1 MTSIQ
6 VAQRGTGL
14 LRVFNEAGVLSAA
27 DVHVAVRL
35 GRMGREECA
44 EVLFAAALAVR
55 AVRSGSVCLEVARM
69 REIGIDADESRDAAT
84 GLDPAT
90 LPWPETDVVLAA
102 LRRSPLIQGGVAG
115 PLRPLR
121 LVEADTDGGALLY
134 LDRYYQQEQT
144 LRRVL
149 TERGADHPVIDTDL
163 VRAEL
168 DRLFPGPAGDGPDRQ
183 RLAAALA
190 ATHWTTV
197 VAGGPGTGKTHTIA
211 RILALL
217 TAQRRATPRLPALRI
232 ALAAP
237 TGKAAARLQEAVRGQ
252 AAALG
257 LPELTAATLHRLLGW
272 QRGRSTRFRHHEHN
286 RLPYDVVVVDE
297 TSMVSLTM
305 MSHLFSA
312 LRPDTRLVLV
322 GDPDQLASVDAG
334 AVLAD
339 LVAGPVGAAPNPS
352 LWDLVAA
359 DPALGAWSIA
369 ECAASGTPVQVHP
382 VTGAD
387 RPGVPAESASSGR
400 VLDGGPA
407 ESPDTGTP
415 RSGTDGSAGRAGRP
429 GGEVGAVYGA
439 PGGWVPPAGRPGAGG
454 GALSAVEQ
462 RRLAGGIVRLTRGRR
477 FGGRIAELAIAVRA
491 GDADT
496 ALSILRA
503 GGVDVSLCA
512 TDDTAAVRADVTG
525 TALAVT
531 AAAEAGDAV
540 GALTALE
547 SHRLLCAHRQGPF
560 GVERWDRMAA
570 EWAAAGGAGPAA
582 PQQVWYPGQP
592 LLVTAND
599 HEARIYNGDTGV
611 IVRRPDG
618 SLRAALQRGSEP
630 YLVHPTQFPAVV
642 TVFAMT
648 IHRSQGSQ
656 YDTVSVVLPEP
667 ESTLL
672 TRELLYTAITRARTH
687 VRVIGSEDAIRA
699 AIGRRVLRASGLSRS
714 TPS

>member
-6 VAQRGTGL
+6 LAQRGTGL
-14 LRVFNEAGVLSAA
+14 LRTFNEAGVLSAA

-35 GRMGREECA
+35 GRLGREQNG

-55 AVRSGSVCLEVARM
+55 AVRSGSVCLELHRM
-69 REIGIDADESRDAAT
+69 REIGIDADETWDT
-84 GLDPAT
+84 GERIDPAT
-90 LPWPETDVVLAA
+90 LPWPDIEAVVSA
-102 LRRSPLIQGGVAG
+102 LRASPLVTGGPAG

-121 LVEADTDGGALLY
+121 LVESPGGDSGPLLY

-144 LRRVL
+144 VRRVL
-149 TERGADHPVIDTDL
+149 TERNGDHPVVDPNI
-163 VRAEL
+163 VRREL
-168 DRLFPGPAGDGPDRQ
+168 DRLFDAPVDGAPDRQ

-211 RILALL
+211 RIIGLL
-217 TAQRRATPRLPALRI
+217 DAHRKANPKLPALRI

-237 TGKAAARLQEAVRGQ
+237 TGKAAARLQEAVREQ
-252 AAALG
+252 ADALG
-257 LPELTAATLHRLLGW
+257 LPDLTAATLHRLLGW
-272 QRGRSTRFRHHEHN
+272 QRGRTTRFKYHEFN
-286 RLPYDVVVVDE
+286 RLPYDVIVVDE

-305 MSHLFSA
+305 MSRLFAA

-339 LVAGPVGAAPNPS
+339 LVAGPVAGTPNPVLDQILGPDSPESAAPHQH
-352 LWDLVAA
+352 
-359 DPALGAWSIA
+359 PA
-369 ECAASGTPVQVHP
+369 
-382 VTGAD
+382 
-387 RPGVPAESASSGR
+387 
-400 VLDGGPA
+400 
-407 ESPDTGTP
+407 
-415 RSGTDGSAGRAGRP
+415 
-429 GGEVGAVYGA
+429 
-439 PGGWVPPAGRPGAGG
+439 
-454 GALSAVEQ
+454 ALSALE
-462 RRLAGGIVRLTRGRR
+462 RTRLRGGIVRLTRGRR
-477 FGGRIAELAIAVRA
+477 FGGRIADLAVAVRA
-491 GDADT
+491 GDAET
-496 ALSILRA
+496 ALDLLRA
-503 GGVDVSLCA
+503 GGDELSLSA
-512 TDDTAAVRADVTG
+512 PDEMAAVRADVVR
-525 TALAVT
+525 AARAVT
-531 AAAEAGDAV
+531 AAALDGDAA

-560 GVERWDRMAA
+560 GVERWDRLAA
-570 EWAAAGGAGPAA
+570 EWAAAGGAGPESQHA
-582 PQQVWYPGQP
+582 PWYPGQP

-611 IVRRPDG
+611 VVRMPDG

-672 TRELLYTAITRARTH
+672 TRELLYTAITRARGH
-687 VRVIGSEDAIRA
+687 VRVIGTDESIRA
-699 AIGRRVLRASGLSRS
+699 GIARRVLRASGLSR
-714 TPS
+714 PGGADGR

>member
-35 GRMGREECA
+35 GRMGREADEH
-44 EVLFAAALAVR
+44 VLFAAALAVR
-55 AVRSGSVCLEVARM
+55 AVRSGSVCLELARM
-69 REIGIDADESRDAAT
+69 REIGIDADETRDTAT
-84 GLDPAT
+84 GIDPAT
-90 LPWPETDVVLAA
+90 LPWPDTDRVLAA
-102 LRRSPLIQGGVAG
+102 LRRSPLICGGQAG

-121 LVEADTDGGALLY
+121 IVEADAEGGALLY
-134 LDRYYQQEQT
+134 LARYYQQEQT

-149 TERGADHPVIDTDL
+149 TERSADHPSIDTEL

-168 DRLFPGPAGDGPDRQ
+168 DRLFADPLAAGPDRQ

-217 TAQRRATPRLPALRI
+217 TAHRRASPKLPALRI

-237 TGKAAARLQEAVRGQ
+237 TGKAAARLQEAVREQ
-252 AAALG
+252 AAELG

-272 QRGRSTRFRHHEHN
+272 QRGRTTRFRHHEHN

-339 LVAGPVGAAPNPS
+339 LVAGPIGGAPNP
-352 LWDLVAA
+352 
-359 DPALGAWSIA
+359 ALRELLQSDSTFGA
-369 ECAASGTPVQVHP
+369 ELTED
-382 VTGAD
+382 GA
-387 RPGVPAESASSGR
+387 
-400 VLDGGPA
+400 A
-407 ESPDTGTP
+407 ESPLWTGASANLSGPQADTESLT
-415 RSGTDGSAGRAGRP
+415 
-429 GGEVGAVYGA
+429 
-439 PGGWVPPAGRPGAGG
+439 
-454 GALSAVEQ
+454 ALEQ
-462 RRLAGGIVRLTRGRR
+462 RRLRGGIVRLTRGRR
-477 FGGRIAELAIAVRA
+477 FGGRIADLAVAVRA
-491 GDADT
+491 GDADA
-496 ALSILRA
+496 ALAILRA
-503 GGVDVSLCA
+503 GGDDVSLCA
-512 TDDTAAVRADVTG
+512 PDDTAAVRADVT
-525 TALAVT
+525 TAALAVT
-531 AAAEAGDAV
+531 EAANAGDAV
-540 GALTALE
+540 GALAALE

-570 EWAAAGGAGPAA
+570 DWAAAGGAGPEG
-582 PQQVWYPGQP
+582 PQSVWYPGQP

-672 TRELLYTAITRARTH
+672 TRELLYTAITRARVH
-687 VRVIGSEDAIRA
+687 VRIIGTEESIRA

-714 TPS
+714 TPPS

>member
-14 LRVFNEAGVLSAA
+14 LRTFNEAGVLSAA
-27 DVHVAVRL
+27 DVHVALRL
-35 GRMGREECA
+35 GRLGRESSE

-55 AVRSGSVCLEVARM
+55 AVRSGSVCLELHRM
-69 REIGIDADESRDAAT
+69 REIGVDADETWDA
-84 GLDPAT
+84 GIDPAT
-90 LPWPETDVVLAA
+90 LPWPDIAAVVAA
-102 LRRSPLIQGGVAG
+102 LRISPLVCGGPAG

-121 LVEADTDGGALLY
+121 LVESQGPGDSGPLLY
-134 LDRYYQQEQT
+134 LARYYQQEQT
-144 LRRVL
+144 IRRVL
-149 TERGADHPVIDTDL
+149 TERSAHHPVVDPRM
-163 VRAEL
+163 VRREL
-168 DRLFPGPAGDGPDRQ
+168 DRLFDAPAGAAPDRQ

-211 RILALL
+211 RIIALL
-217 TAQRRATPRLPALRI
+217 DAHRKAEPKLPALRI

-237 TGKAAARLQEAVRGQ
+237 TGKAAARLQEAVREQ
-252 AAALG
+252 ADSLG

-272 QRGRSTRFRHHEHN
+272 QRGRGTRFRHHEFN

-305 MSHLFSA
+305 MSRLLAA

-339 LVAGPVGAAPNPS
+339 LVAGPVAANPNPV
-352 LWDLVAA
+352 LDQLLDPENAAAA
-359 DPALGAWSIA
+359 DHSEAL
-369 ECAASGTPVQVHP
+369 T
-382 VTGAD
+382 
-387 RPGVPAESASSGR
+387 
-400 VLDGGPA
+400 
-407 ESPDTGTP
+407 
-415 RSGTDGSAGRAGRP
+415 
-429 GGEVGAVYGA
+429 
-439 PGGWVPPAGRPGAGG
+439 
-454 GALSAVEQ
+454 ALE
-462 RRLAGGIVRLTRGRR
+462 RTRLRGGIVRLTRGRR
-477 FGGRIAELAIAVRA
+477 FGGRIADLAIAVRA
-491 GDADT
+491 GDAEA
-496 ALSILRA
+496 ALELLRTD
-503 GGVDVSLCA
+503 GDELSLA
-512 TDDTAAVRADVTG
+512 APDDLTAVRADVVRAAG
-525 TALAVT
+525 AVT
-531 AAAEAGDAV
+531 GAALEGDAA
-540 GALTALE
+540 GALSALE

-570 EWAAAGGAGPAA
+570 EWAAAGGAGPDAYQA
-582 PQQVWYPGQP
+582 PWYPGQP

-611 IVRRPDG
+611 VVRMPDG

-656 YDTVSVVLPEP
+656 YDTVSIVLPEP

-672 TRELLYTAITRARTH
+672 TRELLYTAITRARRH
-687 VRVIGSEDAIRA
+687 VRIIGTDESIRA
-699 AIGRRVLRASGLSRS
+699 GIARRVLRASGLSRREGE
-714 TPS
+714 TAAR

>member
-6 VAQRGTGL
+6 LAQRGTGL
-14 LRVFNEAGVLSAA
+14 LRTFNEAGVLSAA
-27 DVHVAVRL
+27 DVHVALRL
-35 GRMGREECA
+35 GRMGRELSE

-55 AVRSGSVCLEVARM
+55 AVRSGSVCLELHRM
-69 REIGIDADESRDAAT
+69 REIGVEADETWDAGA
-84 GLDPAT
+84 GVDPAT
-90 LPWPETDVVLAA
+90 LPWPEIDAVVAA
-102 LRRSPLIQGGVAG
+102 LRVSPLVCGGPAG
-115 PLRPLR
+115 PLQPLR
-121 LVEADTDGGALLY
+121 LVDAQRSTDAGPLLY

-144 LRRVL
+144 IRRVL
-149 TERGADHPVIDTDL
+149 TERSSDHPVVDPTI
-163 VRAEL
+163 VRREL
-168 DRLFPGPAGDGPDRQ
+168 DRLFDLSVGAAPDRQ

-217 TAQRRATPRLPALRI
+217 DAHQRANPKLPALRI
-232 ALAAP
+232 AMAAP
-237 TGKAAARLQEAVRGQ
+237 TGKAAARLQEAVREQ
-252 AAALG
+252 ADALD

-272 QRGRSTRFRHHEHN
+272 QRGRTTRFRYHEFN
-286 RLPYDVVVVDE
+286 RLPYDVIVVDE

-305 MSHLFSA
+305 MSRLLAA

-339 LVAGPVGAAPNPS
+339 LVAGPVVGEPNPV
-352 LWDLVAA
+352 LDTV
-359 DPALGAWSIA
+359 LGADA
-369 ECAASGTPVQVHP
+369 L
-382 VTGAD
+382 
-387 RPGVPAESASSGR
+387 ESAA
-400 VLDGGPA
+400 A
-407 ESPDTGTP
+407 EDNP
-415 RSGTDGSAGRAGRP
+415 
-429 GGEVGAVYGA
+429 E
-439 PGGWVPPAGRPGAGG
+439 
-454 GALSAVEQ
+454 ALTSLE
-462 RRLAGGIVRLTRGRR
+462 RTRLQGGIVRLTRGRR
-477 FGGRIAELAIAVRA
+477 FGGKIAELAVAIRA
-491 GDADT
+491 GEADT
-496 ALSILRA
+496 ALELLRA
-503 GGVDVSLCA
+503 GGRELSLSA
-512 TDDTAAVRADVTG
+512 PDNTVAVRADI
-525 TALAVT
+525 ARAAREVT
-531 AAAEAGDAV
+531 AAALDGDAA
-540 GALTALE
+540 GALQALE

-570 EWAAAGGAGPAA
+570 EWAAAGGAGPDTYQA
-582 PQQVWYPGQP
+582 PWYPGQP

-611 IVRRPDG
+611 IVRMPDG

-672 TRELLYTAITRARTH
+672 TRELLYTAVTRARQH
-687 VRVIGSEDAIRA
+687 VRIIGTDDSIRA
-699 AIGRRVLRASGLSRS
+699 GIARRVLRASGLSRS
-714 TPS
+714 SVVPA

>member
-35 GRMGREECA
+35 GRLGREDSED
-44 EVLFAAALAVR
+44 VLFAAALAVR
-55 AVRSGSVCLEVARM
+55 AVRSGSVCLELARM
-69 REIGIDADESRDAAT
+69 REIGVDADESRDGVT
-84 GLDPAT
+84 GIDPAT
-90 LPWPETDVVLAA
+90 LPWPETDRVLTA
-102 LRRSPLIQGGVAG
+102 LRASPLVQGGQAG

-121 LVEADTDGGALLY
+121 VVEADADGGALLY

-144 LRRVL
+144 LRRALV
-149 TERGADHPVIDTDL
+149 ERSADHPVVDTAL

-168 DRLFPGPAGDGPDRQ
+168 DRLFADPLGEGPDRQ

-217 TAQRRATPRLPALRI
+217 TAHRRATPKLPALRI

-237 TGKAAARLQEAVRGQ
+237 TGKAAARLQEAVRDQ
-252 AAALG
+252 AAELG
-257 LPELTAATLHRLLGW
+257 LPELTASTLHRLLGW
-272 QRGRSTRFRHHEHN
+272 QRGRTTRFRHHAHN

-312 LRPDTRLVLV
+312 LRPDTRLILV

-339 LVAGPVGAAPNPS
+339 LVAGPVVGVPNP
-352 LWDLVAA
+352 
-359 DPALGAWSIA
+359 ALRELLTSD
-369 ECAASGTPVQVHP
+369 
-382 VTGAD
+382 TG
-387 RPGVPAESASSGR
+387 SAS
-400 VLDGGPA
+400 A
-407 ESPDTGTP
+407 
-415 RSGTDGSAGRAGRP
+415 AARAG
-429 GGEVGAVYGA
+429 EETASADDSAVVTDA
-439 PGGWVPPAGRPGAGG
+439 VARTPAGDGEGVSANPAVQDVDS
-454 GALSAVEQ
+454 LSALEM
-462 RRLAGGIVRLTRGRR
+462 RRLQGGIVRLTRGRR
-477 FGGRIAELAIAVRA
+477 FGGRIADLAVAVRA
-491 GDADT
+491 GDADA
-496 ALSILRA
+496 ALAILRA
-503 GGVDVSLCA
+503 GGDDVSLCGP
-512 TDDTAAVRADVTG
+512 DDIRAVRADVT
-525 TALAVT
+525 TAALAVT
-531 AAAEAGDAV
+531 EAAEAGDAV
-540 GALTALE
+540 GALGALE

-570 EWAAAGGAGPAA
+570 EWAAAGGAGPEG
-582 PQQVWYPGQP
+582 PQAVWYPGQP

-611 IVRRPDG
+611 IIRRPDG

-630 YLVHPTQFPAVV
+630 YLVHPTQFPSVV

-687 VRVIGSEDAIRA
+687 VRIIGTEDAIRA
-699 AIGRRVLRASGLSRS
+699 AIARRVLRASGLTR
-714 TPS
+714 TTLAT

>member
-35 GRMGREECA
+35 GRMGREES
-44 EVLFAAALAVR
+44 EDVLFAAALAVR
-55 AVRSGSVCLEVARM
+55 AVRSGSVCLELARM
-69 REIGIDADESRDAAT
+69 REIGIDADESRDTAA
-84 GLDPAT
+84 GIDPAT
-90 LPWPETDVVLAA
+90 LPWPDTDQVLAA
-102 LRRSPLIQGGVAG
+102 LRRSPLIRGGQAG

-121 LVEADTDGGALLY
+121 LVEADAEGGALLY

-149 TERGADHPVIDTDL
+149 TERSADHPEIDTAL

-168 DRLFPGPAGDGPDRQ
+168 DRLFADPLGAGPDRQ

-217 TAQRRATPRLPALRI
+217 TAHRRATPKLPALRI

-237 TGKAAARLQEAVRGQ
+237 TGKAAARLQEAVREQ
-252 AAALG
+252 AAELG

-272 QRGRSTRFRHHEHN
+272 QRGRTTRFRHHAHN

-339 LVAGPVGAAPNPS
+339 LVAGPISGAPNPALRELLRS
-352 LWDLVAA
+352 DPSPGAA
-359 DPALGAWSIA
+359 DD
-369 ECAASGTPVQVHP
+369 AA
-382 VTGAD
+382 D
-387 RPGVPAESASSGR
+387 GR
-400 VLDGGPA
+400 VEFP
-407 ESPDTGTP
+407 TGV
-415 RSGTDGSAGRAGRP
+415 AHQ
-429 GGEVGAVYGA
+429 EGA
-439 PGGWVPPAGRPGAGG
+439 PRDPES
-454 GALSAVEQ
+454 LSALEQ
-462 RRLAGGIVRLTRGRR
+462 RRLRGGIVRLTRGRR
-477 FGGRIAELAIAVRA
+477 FGGRIADLAVAVRA
-491 GDADT
+491 GDADA
-496 ALSILRA
+496 ALAILRA
-503 GGVDVSLCA
+503 GGDDVSLCA
-512 TDDTAAVRADVTG
+512 PDETAAVRADVTG
-525 TALAVT
+525 AALAVT
-531 AAAEAGDAV
+531 AAANAGDAV

-570 EWAAAGGAGPAA
+570 EWAAAGGAGPEG
-582 PQQVWYPGQP
+582 PQAVWYPGQP

-687 VRVIGSEDAIRA
+687 VRIIGTEEAIRA

-714 TPS
+714 TQS

>member
-6 VAQRGTGL
+6 IAQRGTGL

-27 DVHVAVRL
+27 DVHVAVRM
-35 GRMGREECA
+35 GRMGREDSED
-44 EVLFAAALAVR
+44 VLFAAALAVR
-55 AVRSGSVCLEVARM
+55 AVRSGSVCLELARM
-69 REIGIDADESRDAAT
+69 REIGIDADESREVGA
-84 GLDPAT
+84 GVDPAA
-90 LPWPETDVVLAA
+90 LPWPETDRVLTA
-102 LRRSPLIQGGVAG
+102 LRRSPLVLGGPTG

-121 LVEADTDGGALLY
+121 VVEADADGGALLY

-149 TERGADHPVIDTDL
+149 TERSTDHPEVDTAL

-168 DRLFPGPAGDGPDRQ
+168 DRLFADAVGAGLDRQ

-217 TAQRRATPRLPALRI
+217 TAHRAATPELPALRI

-237 TGKAAARLQEAVRGQ
+237 TGKAAARLQEAVREQ
-252 AAALG
+252 AAELG

-272 QRGRSTRFRHHEHN
+272 QRGRTTRFRHHEHN

-339 LVAGPVGAAPNPS
+339 LVAGPVSGAPNPALREVLRLPGEHTGS
-352 LWDLVAA
+352 TPSPAAGLAEPATHSAAETRTHGGSDTAGESGEPNASNVAA
-359 DPALGAWSIA
+359 PGD
-369 ECAASGTPVQVHP
+369 SGTNRA
-382 VTGAD
+382 GAHD
-387 RPGVPAESASSGR
+387 SSF
-400 VLDGGPA
+400 
-407 ESPDTGTP
+407 E
-415 RSGTDGSAGRAGRP
+415 RSGAQVDSLT
-429 GGEVGAVYGA
+429 
-439 PGGWVPPAGRPGAGG
+439 
-454 GALSAVEQ
+454 ALEL
-462 RRLAGGIVRLTRGRR
+462 RRLQGGIVRLTRGRR
-477 FGGRIAELAIAVRA
+477 FGGRIADLAVAVRA
-491 GDADT
+491 GDADA
-496 ALSILRA
+496 ALAILRA
-503 GGVDVSLCA
+503 GGADVSLCGPE
-512 TDDTAAVRADVTG
+512 DTAAVRADVTSA
-525 TALAVT
+525 ALAVT

-570 EWAAAGGAGPAA
+570 EWAAAGGAGSEG
-582 PQQVWYPGQP
+582 PQAVWYPGQP

-611 IVRRPDG
+611 IIRRPDG
-618 SLRAALQRGSEP
+618 SLRAALQRGSRP

-672 TRELLYTAITRARTH
+672 TRELLYTAITRARAH
-687 VRVIGSEDAIRA
+687 VRIIGTEDSIRA
-699 AIGRRVLRASGLSRS
+699 AIGRRVLRASGLSRNIEQ
-714 TPS
+714 

>member
-35 GRMGREECA
+35 GRLGREDSED
-44 EVLFAAALAVR
+44 VLFAAALAVR
-55 AVRSGSVCLEVARM
+55 AVRSGSVCLELARM
-69 REIGIDADESRDAAT
+69 REIGVDADESRDGAP
-84 GLDPAT
+84 GVDPAT
-90 LPWPETDVVLAA
+90 LPWPETDRVLTA
-102 LRRSPLIQGGVAG
+102 LRASPLVQGGQAG

-121 LVEADTDGGALLY
+121 VVEADADGGALLY

-144 LRRVL
+144 LRRALV
-149 TERGADHPVIDTDL
+149 ERGADHPVIDTAL

-168 DRLFPGPAGDGPDRQ
+168 DRLFADSLGEGPDRQ

-217 TAQRRATPRLPALRI
+217 TAHRRATPKLAALRI

-237 TGKAAARLQEAVRGQ
+237 TGKAAARLQEAVRDQ
-252 AAALG
+252 AAELG
-257 LPELTAATLHRLLGW
+257 LPELTASTLHRLLGW
-272 QRGRSTRFRHHEHN
+272 QRGRTTRFRHHAHN

-312 LRPDTRLVLV
+312 LRPDTRLILV

-339 LVAGPVGAAPNPS
+339 LVAGPVVGVPNPALRELLTS
-352 LWDLVAA
+352 DTGSASTGTRAGEETGSGSDPAVVTEAA
-359 DPALGAWSIA
+359 DGIS
-369 ECAASGTPVQVHP
+369 
-382 VTGAD
+382 TG
-387 RPGVPAESASSGR
+387 
-400 VLDGGPA
+400 
-407 ESPDTGTP
+407 
-415 RSGTDGSAGRAGRP
+415 DGSGMSANSSVREGDS
-429 GGEVGAVYGA
+429 
-439 PGGWVPPAGRPGAGG
+439 
-454 GALSAVEQ
+454 LSALEM
-462 RRLAGGIVRLTRGRR
+462 RRLRGGIVRLTRGRR
-477 FGGRIAELAIAVRA
+477 FGGRIADLAVAVRA
-491 GDADT
+491 GDADA
-496 ALSILRA
+496 ALAILRA
-503 GGVDVSLCA
+503 GGDDVSLCGP
-512 TDDTAAVRADVTG
+512 DDIRAVRADVT
-525 TALAVT
+525 TAALAVT
-531 AAAEAGDAV
+531 EAAQAGDAV
-540 GALTALE
+540 GALAALE

-570 EWAAAGGAGPAA
+570 EWAAAGGAGPEG
-582 PQQVWYPGQP
+582 PQAVWYPGQP

-611 IVRRPDG
+611 IIRRPDG

-630 YLVHPTQFPAVV
+630 YLVHPTQFPSVV

-687 VRVIGSEDAIRA
+687 VRVIGTEDAIRA
-699 AIGRRVLRASGLSRS
+699 AIARRVLRASGLTRN
-714 TPS
+714 P

>member
-35 GRMGREECA
+35 GRMGREDSED
-44 EVLFAAALAVR
+44 VLFAAALAVR
-55 AVRSGSVCLEVARM
+55 AVRSGSVCLELARM
-69 REIGIDADESRDAAT
+69 REIGIDADESRDTAA
-84 GLDPAT
+84 GVDPAT
-90 LPWPETDVVLAA
+90 LPWPDTDRVLAA
-102 LRRSPLIQGGVAG
+102 LRRSPLIRGGQAG

-121 LVEADTDGGALLY
+121 LVEADAEGGALLY

-149 TERGADHPVIDTDL
+149 TERSADHPEIDSVL

-168 DRLFPGPAGDGPDRQ
+168 DRLFADPLGAGPDRQ

-217 TAQRRATPRLPALRI
+217 TAHRRATPKLPALRI

-237 TGKAAARLQEAVRGQ
+237 TGKAAARLQEAVREQ
-252 AAALG
+252 AAELG

-272 QRGRSTRFRHHEHN
+272 QRGRTTRFRHHEHN

-339 LVAGPVGAAPNPS
+339 LVAGPISGAPNP
-352 LWDLVAA
+352 
-359 DPALGAWSIA
+359 ALPELLRS
-369 ECAASGTPVQVHP
+369 
-382 VTGAD
+382 D
-387 RPGVPAESASSGR
+387 SA
-400 VLDGGPA
+400 
-407 ESPDTGTP
+407 
-415 RSGTDGSAGRAGRP
+415 P
-429 GGEVGAVYGA
+429 GGEDATEVADHAGAQ
-439 PGGWVPPAGRPGAGG
+439 PDPES
-454 GALSAVEQ
+454 LSTLEQ
-462 RRLAGGIVRLTRGRR
+462 RRLRGGIVRLTRGRR
-477 FGGRIAELAIAVRA
+477 FGGRIADLAVAVRA
-491 GDADT
+491 GDADA
-496 ALSILRA
+496 ALAILRA
-503 GGVDVSLCA
+503 GGADVSLCA
-512 TDDTAAVRADVTG
+512 PDETAAVRADVTSA
-525 TALAVT
+525 ALAVT
-531 AAAEAGDAV
+531 AAANAGDAV

-570 EWAAAGGAGPAA
+570 EWAAAGGAGPEG
-582 PQQVWYPGQP
+582 PQAVWYPGQP

-687 VRVIGSEDAIRA
+687 VRIIGTEESIRA

-714 TPS
+714 TQP

>member
-35 GRMGREECA
+35 GRMGREDSED
-44 EVLFAAALAVR
+44 VLFVAALAVR
-55 AVRSGSVCLEVARM
+55 AVRSGSVCLELARM
-69 REIGIDADESRDAAT
+69 REIGIDADETRDGAT
-84 GLDPAT
+84 GIDPAT
-90 LPWPETDVVLAA
+90 LPWPDIDRVLTA
-102 LRRSPLIQGGVAG
+102 LRRSPLICGGQSG

-121 LVEADTDGGALLY
+121 IVEADAEGGALLY

-149 TERGADHPVIDTDL
+149 TERSADHPAIDTEL
-163 VRAEL
+163 VRAQL
-168 DRLFPGPAGDGPDRQ
+168 DRLFADPLGDGPDRQ

-217 TAQRRATPRLPALRI
+217 TAHRGASPKLPALRI

-237 TGKAAARLQEAVRGQ
+237 TGKAAARLQEAVREQ
-252 AAALG
+252 AAVLG
-257 LPELTAATLHRLLGW
+257 LPELTASTLHRLLGW
-272 QRGRSTRFRHHEHN
+272 QRGRTTRFRHHEHN

-339 LVAGPVGAAPNPS
+339 LVAGPVSGAPNEALRAVLGEVDLPGAQAPS
-352 LWDLVAA
+352 LTDL
-359 DPALGAWSIA
+359 
-369 ECAASGTPVQVHP
+369 
-382 VTGAD
+382 
-387 RPGVPAESASSGR
+387 
-400 VLDGGPA
+400 
-407 ESPDTGTP
+407 
-415 RSGTDGSAGRAGRP
+415 
-429 GGEVGAVYGA
+429 
-439 PGGWVPPAGRPGAGG
+439 
-454 GALSAVEQ
+454 EQ
-462 RRLAGGIVRLTRGRR
+462 RRLQGGIVRLTRGRR
-477 FGGRIAELAIAVRA
+477 FGGRIADLAVAVRA

-496 ALSILRA
+496 ALAILRA
-503 GGVDVSLCA
+503 GGDDVSLCA
-512 TDDTAAVRADVTG
+512 PDDTRAVRADVTSA
-525 TALAVT
+525 ALAVT
-531 AAAEAGDAV
+531 AAAEAGDAS

-570 EWAAAGGAGPAA
+570 EWAAAGGAGPEG
-582 PQQVWYPGQP
+582 PQSVWYPGQP

-611 IVRRPDG
+611 IIRRPDG

-656 YDTVSVVLPEP
+656 YDTISVVLPEP

-687 VRVIGSEDAIRA
+687 VRIIGTEDSIRA
-699 AIGRRVLRASGLSRS
+699 AIGRRVLRASGLSR
-714 TPS
+714 TVAPQE

>member
-6 VAQRGTGL
+6 LAQRGTGL
-14 LRVFNEAGVLSAA
+14 LRTFNEAGVLSAA
-27 DVHVAVRL
+27 DVHVALRL
-35 GRMGREECA
+35 GRMGRESAE

-55 AVRSGSVCLEVARM
+55 AVRSGSVCLELIRM
-69 REIGIDADESRDAAT
+69 REIGVDADETWDAGA
-84 GLDPAT
+84 GVDPAT
-90 LPWPETDVVLAA
+90 LPWPETDAVVAA
-102 LRRSPLIQGGVAG
+102 LRVSPLVCGGSSG

-121 LVEADTDGGALLY
+121 IVDAQQGSDAGPLLY

-144 LRRVL
+144 IRRVL
-149 TERGADHPVIDTDL
+149 TERSADHPVVDPSI
-163 VRAEL
+163 VRREL
-168 DRLFPGPAGDGPDRQ
+168 DRLFDTPVGAAPDRQ
-183 RLAAALA
+183 RLAAALG

-217 TAQRRATPRLPALRI
+217 DAHQRANPKLPALRI
-232 ALAAP
+232 AMAAP
-237 TGKAAARLQEAVRGQ
+237 TGKAAARLQEAVREQ
-252 AAALG
+252 ADSLD

-272 QRGRSTRFRHHEHN
+272 QRGRTTRFRYHEFN
-286 RLPYDVVVVDE
+286 RLPYDVIVVDE

-305 MSHLFSA
+305 MSRLLAA

-339 LVAGPVGAAPNPS
+339 LVAGPVVGEPNPV
-352 LWDLVAA
+352 LDIV
-359 DPALGAWSIA
+359 LGADSV
-369 ECAASGTPVQVHP
+369 ES
-382 VTGAD
+382 VT
-387 RPGVPAESASSGR
+387 
-400 VLDGGPA
+400 
-407 ESPDTGTP
+407 
-415 RSGTDGSAGRAGRP
+415 AG
-429 GGEVGAVYGA
+429 ENSE
-439 PGGWVPPAGRPGAGG
+439 
-454 GALSAVEQ
+454 ALSSLE
-462 RRLAGGIVRLTRGRR
+462 RTRMRGGIVRLTRGRR
-477 FGGRIAELAIAVRA
+477 FGGKIAELAVAIRA

-496 ALSILRA
+496 ALELLRA
-503 GGVDVSLCA
+503 GGQELSLSA
-512 TDDTAAVRADVTG
+512 PDSTAPVRADIVRAAREVTVA
-525 TALAVT
+525 ALD
-531 AAAEAGDAV
+531 GDAA
-540 GALTALE
+540 GALKALE

-570 EWAAAGGAGPAA
+570 EWAAAGGAGPETYQA
-582 PQQVWYPGQP
+582 PWYPGQP

-611 IVRRPDG
+611 IVRMPDG

-672 TRELLYTAITRARTH
+672 TRELLYTAVTRARRH
-687 VRVIGSEDAIRA
+687 VRVIGTDDSIRA
-699 AIGRRVLRASGLSRS
+699 GIARRVLRASGLSRTS
-714 TPS
+714 AVTP